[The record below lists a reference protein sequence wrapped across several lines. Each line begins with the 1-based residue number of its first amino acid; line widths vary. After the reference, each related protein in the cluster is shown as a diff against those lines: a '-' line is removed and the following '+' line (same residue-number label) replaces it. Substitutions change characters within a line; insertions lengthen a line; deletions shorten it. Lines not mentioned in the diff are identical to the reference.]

1 MSNEPSTEKV
11 LKFLLTLASEFAFKC
26 SNFRFSKASYEIL
39 DLDNIIIVYKNTI
52 VSHQP
57 LREST
62 LMLELG
68 QQWCLWTCQYWCLD
82 VGSTYWGLKHR
93 FEKLEARQGIPSR
106 AKNKNLKKPK
116 TGIMVQDIM
125 DAFNRGDLCH
135 ICQKRIHINSQQSKK
150 FCDCTKIV
158 HNKCYNVCG
167 CK

>member
-26 SNFRFSKASYEIL
+26 SNFRFSKASCEIL

-68 QQWCLWTCQYWCLD
+68 QQ
-82 VGSTYWGLKHR
+82 
-93 FEKLEARQGIPSR
+93 
-106 AKNKNLKKPK
+106 
-116 TGIMVQDIM
+116 
-125 DAFNRGDLCH
+125 
-135 ICQKRIHINSQQSKK
+135 
-150 FCDCTKIV
+150 
-158 HNKCYNVCG
+158 
-167 CK
+167 